1 MPAFPVLNFKEWIDE
16 HRHLLKPPVGNKV
29 VYQNTDNFI
38 VMVVGGPNQRD
49 DFHYNETEEFF
60 YMLEGD
66 MNLRIQEDGKPVDV
80 PIREGEI
87 FLLPPKVPHSP
98 QRTAGS
104 IGMVIERNRDAGM
117 KDGLMWFCR
126 NCNNKLHEQYFVLEN
141 IETQLKEAIQNFYA
155 SEDLRTCSECGT
167 VMPVPEKMKAKE

>member
-16 HRHLLKPPVGNKV
+16 NRHLLKPPVGNKV

-49 DFHYNETEEFF
+49 DYHYNETEEFF

-66 MNLRIQEDGKPVDV
+66 MTLKIQEDGKPVDV
-80 PIREGEI
+80 PIKEGEI

-104 IGMVIERNRDAGM
+104 IGLVIERDRDEGM
-117 KDGLMWFCR
+117 QDGLMWFCR
-126 NCNNKLHEQYFVLEN
+126 NCNNKLHEKYFPLLN
-141 IETQLKEAIQNFYA
+141 IETQLKESIEDFYG
-155 SEDLRTCSECGT
+155 SEELRTCKNCGT
-167 VMPVPEKMKAKE
+167 VMPVPDKMKK